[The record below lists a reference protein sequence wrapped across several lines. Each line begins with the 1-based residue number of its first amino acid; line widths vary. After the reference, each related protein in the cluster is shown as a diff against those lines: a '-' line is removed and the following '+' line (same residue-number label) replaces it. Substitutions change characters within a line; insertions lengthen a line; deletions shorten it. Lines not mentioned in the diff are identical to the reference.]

1 MEIPPHTTTVLL
13 IDPNT
18 EDRQY
23 WTERL
28 RICSKDYTVV
38 EADSAERGLTICKT
52 ERVDCVVTELHLPD
66 MSGFLV
72 LLRVNPIVRTLRMP
86 VVVLSH
92 LVLPLVITAAK
103 RLGAQSYL
111 IKSQASGDELD
122 IEIKKAIAKVAPT
135 RKERP
140 AVSFPPS
147 VSP

>member
-1 MEIPPHTTTVLL
+1 
-13 IDPNT
+13 
-18 EDRQY
+18 
-23 WTERL
+23 
-28 RICSKDYTVV
+28 
-38 EADSAERGLTICKT
+38 LTICKT